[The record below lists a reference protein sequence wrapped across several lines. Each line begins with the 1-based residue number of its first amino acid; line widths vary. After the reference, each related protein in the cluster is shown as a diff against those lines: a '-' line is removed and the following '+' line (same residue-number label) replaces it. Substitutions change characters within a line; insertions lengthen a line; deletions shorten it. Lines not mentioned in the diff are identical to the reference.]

1 MSRISDDDIN
11 AIRKRADITEIIQR
25 YLPVIKKGKNFSAV
39 CPFHD
44 DHDPSLSIAPDKQIY
59 KCFVCGAGGN
69 VFTFVRDYEKIS
81 FTEAVIKV
89 ADIVNY
95 PLSATVATLQAAIP
109 LEHLRLHALLQEMIN
124 YTAYVLKSSDSIGA
138 KAYLN
143 QRGIDDERI
152 RKFDIGLNLDKNQT
166 SSFLMAKGYT
176 LQECVSANVTRIS
189 ESGPSDVF
197 YNRILFPIHD
207 ATGHP
212 VGFTA
217 RTLNPNEPSKYIN
230 SSETPVY
237 VKGKLLYNYHRAL
250 PNAKRAKQLILVE
263 GVTDVIAFDR
273 ADITNVV
280 ATLGTACTS
289 QQIRLIQQA
298 STRVL
303 LCYDGD
309 NAGQTAAFKIG
320 KLLSTFKLTV
330 EVVLNTT
337 GMDPDDIARSKG
349 PSALKTLIETKTAY
363 SDFVFTYLKSRFD
376 LSNYTQKKEF
386 ARVVLGE
393 IESLGD
399 AFDQATLMQR
409 LSEST
414 GFTTEQLSLLREKKP
429 VVITE
434 TSRPLPNIS
443 TPKTIKTWAE
453 YEILG
458 MMLRSLRAAVEYKD
472 HLGFLND
479 PLHDQCALLI
489 LDYYRKN
496 DKIEVADLIN
506 RIEDPKQVQLI
517 TDLSENEVYYKEY
530 REKALQDAMIRV
542 KINRLDTTID
552 QIKDQI
558 THEISHTENQRLLT
572 QLTQLQKERRA
583 LVQQTQGG

>member
-1 MSRISDDDIN
+1 
-11 AIRKRADITEIIQR
+11 
-25 YLPVIKKGKNFSAV
+25 
-39 CPFHD
+39 
-44 DHDPSLSIAPDKQIY
+44 
-59 KCFVCGAGGN
+59 
-69 VFTFVRDYEKIS
+69 
-81 FTEAVIKV
+81 
-89 ADIVNY
+89 
-95 PLSATVATLQAAIP
+95 
-109 LEHLRLHALLQEMIN
+109 
-124 YTAYVLKSSDSIGA
+124 
-138 KAYLN
+138 
-143 QRGIDDERI
+143 
-152 RKFDIGLNLDKNQT
+152 
-166 SSFLMAKGYT
+166 MAKGFT
-176 LQECVSANVTRIS
+176 LQECVSANVTRIT
-189 ESGPSDVF
+189 ENGPSDVF

-207 ATGHP
+207 ASGHP

-217 RTLNPNEPSKYIN
+217 RTLNPNESSKYIN

-250 PNAKRAKQLILVE
+250 QSAKRAKQIILVE

-280 ATLGTACTS
+280 ATLGTACTA

-309 NAGQTAAFKIG
+309 SAGQSAAFKIG
-320 KLLSTFKLTV
+320 KLLSTFKLSV

-337 GMDPDDIARSKG
+337 GMDPDDIARTKG
-349 PSALKTLIETKTAY
+349 PQTLKSLIDNRTSYADY
-363 SDFVFTYLKSRFD
+363 VFTYLKSRFD
-376 LSNYTQKKEF
+376 LTNYTQKKEF
-386 ARVVLGE
+386 ARVLLGE
-393 IESLGD
+393 IDTLADS
-399 AFDQATLMQR
+399 FDQSALTQR
-409 LSEST
+409 LSEVT
-414 GFTTEQLSLLREKKP
+414 GFAVDQLALLREKKAP
-429 VVITE
+429 VMTPVA
-434 TSRPLPNIS
+434 RPIS
-443 TPKTIKTWAE
+443 DRPSPKSIKTWAE

-472 HLGFLND
+472 QLGFLND

-506 RIEDPKQVQLI
+506 RVDDPKQVQLI

-542 KINRLDTTID
+542 KINRLDQTID

-558 THEISHTENQRLLT
+558 SHEISHTEHQRLLT
-572 QLTQLQKERRA
+572 QLTQLQKERRV

>member
-1 MSRISDDDIN
+1 
-11 AIRKRADITEIIQR
+11 
-25 YLPVIKKGKNFSAV
+25 
-39 CPFHD
+39 
-44 DHDPSLSIAPDKQIY
+44 
-59 KCFVCGAGGN
+59 
-69 VFTFVRDYEKIS
+69 
-81 FTEAVIKV
+81 
-89 ADIVNY
+89 
-95 PLSATVATLQAAIP
+95 
-109 LEHLRLHALLQEMIN
+109 
-124 YTAYVLKSSDSIGA
+124 
-138 KAYLN
+138 
-143 QRGIDDERI
+143 
-152 RKFDIGLNLDKNQT
+152 
-166 SSFLMAKGYT
+166 
-176 LQECVSANVTRIS
+176 
-189 ESGPSDVF
+189 
-197 YNRILFPIHD
+197 
-207 ATGHP
+207 
-212 VGFTA
+212 
-217 RTLNPNEPSKYIN
+217 
-230 SSETPVY
+230 
-237 VKGKLLYNYHRAL
+237 
-250 PNAKRAKQLILVE
+250 
-263 GVTDVIAFDR
+263 
-273 ADITNVV
+273 VV

-309 NAGQTAAFKIG
+309 NAGQTAAYKIG
-320 KLLSTFKLTV
+320 KLLSTFKLNV

-363 SDFVFTYLKSRFD
+363 SDFVFMYLKSRFD

-386 ARVVLGE
+386 ARVLLGE

-399 AFDQATLMQR
+399 AFDQSTLLQR
-409 LSEST
+409 LSDAT
-414 GFTTEQLSLLREKKP
+414 GFTTEQLGLLREKKP
-429 VVITE
+429 IVITE
-434 TSRPLPNIS
+434 SPRPLPNVA

-506 RIEDPKQVQLI
+506 RIEDPKQVELI
-517 TDLSENEVYYKEY
+517 TDLSENEVYYKDY

-542 KINRLDTTID
+542 KINRLDITID

>member
-44 DHDPSLSIAPDKQIY
+44 DHDPSMSIAPDKQIY

-81 FTEAVIKV
+81 FAEAVVKV
-89 ADIVNY
+89 ADFVNY
-95 PLSATVATLQAAIP
+95 PLSAAVSVVQPSIP
-109 LEHLRLHALLQEMIN
+109 LEHQRLHALLQEMIN
-124 YTAYVLKSSDSIGA
+124 YTVYVLKSADTQGA

-143 QRGIDDERI
+143 RRGIDDERLK
-152 RKFDIGLNLDKNQT
+152 KFEIGLNQDKNQT
-166 SSFLMAKGYT
+166 SSFLMAKGFT
-176 LQECVSANVTRIS
+176 LQECVSANVTRIT
-189 ESGPSDVF
+189 ENGPSDVF

-207 ATGHP
+207 ASGHP

-217 RTLNPNEPSKYIN
+217 RTLNPNESSKYIN

-250 PNAKRAKQLILVE
+250 QSAKRAKQIILVE

-280 ATLGTACTS
+280 ATLGTACTA

-309 NAGQTAAFKIG
+309 SAGQSAAFKIG
-320 KLLSTFKLTV
+320 KLLSTFKLSV

-337 GMDPDDIARSKG
+337 GMDPDDIARTKG
-349 PSALKTLIETKTAY
+349 PQTLKSLIDNRTSYADY
-363 SDFVFTYLKSRFD
+363 VFTYLKSRFD
-376 LSNYTQKKEF
+376 LTNYTQKKEF
-386 ARVVLGE
+386 ARVLLGE
-393 IESLGD
+393 IDTLADS
-399 AFDQATLMQR
+399 FDQSALTQR
-409 LSEST
+409 LSEVT
-414 GFTTEQLSLLREKKP
+414 GFAVDQLALLREKKAP
-429 VVITE
+429 VMTPVA
-434 TSRPLPNIS
+434 RPIS
-443 TPKTIKTWAE
+443 DRPSPKSIKTWAE

-472 HLGFLND
+472 QLGFLND

-506 RIEDPKQVQLI
+506 RVDDPKQVQLI

-542 KINRLDTTID
+542 KINRLDQTID

-558 THEISHTENQRLLT
+558 SHEISHTEHQRLLT
-572 QLTQLQKERRA
+572 QLTQLQKERRV

>member
-11 AIRKRADITEIIQR
+11 AIRKRADLVEIIQR

-69 VFTFVRDYEKIS
+69 VFTFIRDYEKIT
-81 FTEAVIKV
+81 FAEAVVKV
-89 ADIVNY
+89 ADLVNY
-95 PLSATVATLQAAIP
+95 PLSTSVIAQQPTIS
-109 LEHLRLHALLQEMIN
+109 LEHQRLHALLQEAIN
-124 YTAYVLKSSDSIGA
+124 YTQYVLRSADATGA

-152 RKFDIGLNLDKNQT
+152 KRFEIGLNPDKNQT
-166 SSFLMAKGYT
+166 STFLMAKGFT
-176 LQECVSANVTRIS
+176 LQECVSANVTRVS
-189 ESGPSDVF
+189 ENGPSDVF
-197 YNRILFPIHD
+197 FNRILFPIHD
-207 ATGHP
+207 AQGHP

-217 RTLNPNEPSKYIN
+217 RTLNPNESSKYIN

-250 PNAKRAKQLILVE
+250 SAAKRQKQLILVE

-273 ADITNVV
+273 AEITNVV

-309 NAGQTAAFKIG
+309 NAGQTAAYKIG
-320 KLLSTFKLTV
+320 KLLTTFKLNV

-337 GMDPDDIARSKG
+337 GLDPDDIAQTRG
-349 PSALKTLIETKTAY
+349 LFTLKTLIETKTSY
-363 SDFVFTYLKSRFD
+363 PDFVFNYLKSRFD

-386 ARVVLGE
+386 ASLVLRELDGM
-393 IESLGD
+393 GD
-399 AFDQATLMQR
+399 AFDQAALIQR
-409 LSEST
+409 LSEQT
-414 GFTTEQLSLLREKKP
+414 GFASEQLGLLKEKKTP
-429 VVITE
+429 LITTPIRPSLGADTP
-434 TSRPLPNIS
+434 TSIRL
-443 TPKTIKTWAE
+443 WAE

-472 HLGFLND
+472 QLGFLND
-479 PLHDQCALLI
+479 PMHDQCALLI

-506 RIEDPKQVQLI
+506 TIEDTKLVQLI
-517 TDLSENEVYYKEY
+517 TDLSESEVYYKEY

-542 KINRLDTTID
+542 KINRLDQTID
-552 QIKDQI
+552 LLKEHIKQELSLSE
-558 THEISHTENQRLLT
+558 HQRLLT
-572 QLTQLQKERRA
+572 QLTHLQRERRT
-583 LVQQTQGG
+583 LVQSTQGG

>member
-11 AIRKRADITEIIQR
+11 AIRKRADLVEIIQR

-69 VFTFVRDYEKIS
+69 VFTFIRDYEKIT
-81 FTEAVIKV
+81 FAEAVVKV
-89 ADIVNY
+89 ADLVNY
-95 PLSATVATLQAAIP
+95 PLSTSVIAQQPTIS
-109 LEHLRLHALLQEMIN
+109 LEHQRLHALLQEAIN
-124 YTAYVLKSSDSIGA
+124 YTQYVLRSADATGA

-152 RKFDIGLNLDKNQT
+152 KRFEIGLNPDKNQT
-166 SSFLMAKGYT
+166 STFLMAKGFT
-176 LQECVSANVTRIS
+176 LQECVSANVTRVS
-189 ESGPSDVF
+189 ENGPSDVF
-197 YNRILFPIHD
+197 FNRILFPIHD
-207 ATGHP
+207 AQGHP

-217 RTLNPNEPSKYIN
+217 RTLNPNESSKYIN

-250 PNAKRAKQLILVE
+250 SAAKRQKQLILVE

-273 ADITNVV
+273 AEITNVV

-309 NAGQTAAFKIG
+309 NAGQTAAYKIG
-320 KLLSTFKLTV
+320 KLLTTFKLNV

-337 GMDPDDIARSKG
+337 GLDPDDIAQTRG
-349 PSALKTLIETKTAY
+349 PFTLKTLIETKTSY
-363 SDFVFTYLKSRFD
+363 PDFVFNYLKSRFD

-386 ARVVLGE
+386 ASLVLRELDGM
-393 IESLGD
+393 GD
-399 AFDQATLMQR
+399 AFDQAALIQR
-409 LSEST
+409 LSEQT
-414 GFTTEQLSLLREKKP
+414 GFASEQLGLLKEKKTP
-429 VVITE
+429 LITTPIRPSLGADTP
-434 TSRPLPNIS
+434 TSIRL
-443 TPKTIKTWAE
+443 WAE

-472 HLGFLND
+472 QLGFLND
-479 PLHDQCALLI
+479 PMHDQCALLI

-506 RIEDPKQVQLI
+506 TIEDTKLVQLI
-517 TDLSENEVYYKEY
+517 TDLSESEVYYKEY

-542 KINRLDTTID
+542 KINRLDQTID
-552 QIKDQI
+552 LLKEQIKQELSLSE
-558 THEISHTENQRLLT
+558 HQRLLT
-572 QLTQLQKERRA
+572 QLTHLQRERRT
-583 LVQQTQGG
+583 LVQSTQGG

>member
-11 AIRKRADITEIIQR
+11 AIRKRADLVEIIQR

-69 VFTFVRDYEKIS
+69 VFTFIRDYEKIT
-81 FTEAVIKV
+81 FAEAVIKV
-89 ADIVNY
+89 ADFVNY
-95 PLSATVATLQAAIP
+95 PLAASVITQQP
-109 LEHLRLHALLQEMIN
+109 TISLEHQRLHALLQEMIN
-124 YTAYVLKSSDSIGA
+124 YTQYALKSADTVGA

-152 RKFDIGLNLDKNQT
+152 KRFEIGLNPDKNQT
-166 SSFLMAKGYT
+166 SSFLMAKGFT
-176 LQECVSANVTRIS
+176 LQECVSANVTRVS
-189 ESGPSDVF
+189 DNGPSDVF
-197 YNRILFPIHD
+197 FNRILFPIHD
-207 ATGHP
+207 PQGHP

-217 RTLNPNEPSKYIN
+217 RTLNPNESSKYIN

-250 PNAKRAKQLILVE
+250 SAAKRQKQLILVE

-273 ADITNVV
+273 AEITHVV
-280 ATLGTACTS
+280 ATLGTACTT

-309 NAGQTAAFKIG
+309 NAGQTAAYKIG
-320 KLLSTFKLTV
+320 KLLTTFKLNV

-337 GMDPDDIARSKG
+337 GMDPDDIARSRG
-349 PSALKTLIETKTAY
+349 PLTLKTLIETKTSYA
-363 SDFVFTYLKSRFD
+363 DFVFSYLKSRFD
-376 LSNYTQKKEF
+376 FSNYTQKKEF
-386 ARVVLGE
+386 ASLVLKELDGM
-393 IESLGD
+393 GD
-399 AFDQATLMQR
+399 AFDQAALVHR
-409 LSEST
+409 LSEQT
-414 GFTTEQLSLLREKKP
+414 GFASEQLALLRDKKVP
-429 VVITE
+429 IIT
-434 TSRPLPNIS
+434 TTARPILEAN
-443 TPKTIKTWAE
+443 TPSSLRSWAE
-453 YEILG
+453 FEILG

-472 HLGFLND
+472 QLGFLNE
-479 PLHDQCALLI
+479 PMHDQCALLI

-506 RIEDPKQVQLI
+506 SIEDTTLVQLI

-542 KINRLDTTID
+542 KINRLDQTID
-552 QIKDQI
+552 LLKQQIKQELSLSE
-558 THEISHTENQRLLT
+558 HQRLLT
-572 QLTQLQKERRA
+572 QLTQLQRERRT
-583 LVQQTQGG
+583 LVQMTQGG

>member
-1 MSRISDDDIN
+1 VSRISDDDIN
-11 AIRKRADITEIIQR
+11 AIRKRADLVEIIQR

-69 VFTFVRDYEKIS
+69 VFTFIRDYEKIT
-81 FTEAVIKV
+81 FAEAVIKV
-89 ADIVNY
+89 ADFVNY
-95 PLSATVATLQAAIP
+95 PLAASVITQQP
-109 LEHLRLHALLQEMIN
+109 TISLEHQRLHALLQEMIN
-124 YTAYVLKSSDSIGA
+124 YTQYALKSADTVGA

-152 RKFDIGLNLDKNQT
+152 KRFEIGLNPDKNQT
-166 SSFLMAKGYT
+166 SSFLMAKGFT
-176 LQECVSANVTRIS
+176 LQECVSANVTRVS
-189 ESGPSDVF
+189 DNGPSDVF
-197 YNRILFPIHD
+197 FNRILFPIHD
-207 ATGHP
+207 PQGHP

-217 RTLNPNEPSKYIN
+217 RTLNPNESSKYIN

-250 PNAKRAKQLILVE
+250 SAAKRQKQLILVE

-273 ADITNVV
+273 AEITHVV
-280 ATLGTACTS
+280 ATLGTACTT

-309 NAGQTAAFKIG
+309 NAGQTAAYKIG
-320 KLLSTFKLTV
+320 KLLTTFKLNV

-337 GMDPDDIARSKG
+337 GMDPDDIARSRG
-349 PSALKTLIETKTAY
+349 PLTLKTLIETKTSYA
-363 SDFVFTYLKSRFD
+363 DFVFSYLKSRFD
-376 LSNYTQKKEF
+376 FSNYTQKKEF
-386 ARVVLGE
+386 ASLVLKELDGM
-393 IESLGD
+393 GD
-399 AFDQATLMQR
+399 AFDQAALVHR
-409 LSEST
+409 LSEQT
-414 GFTTEQLSLLREKKP
+414 GFASEQLALLRDKKVP
-429 VVITE
+429 IVT
-434 TSRPLPNIS
+434 TTARPILEAN
-443 TPKTIKTWAE
+443 TPSSLRSWAE
-453 YEILG
+453 FEILG

-472 HLGFLND
+472 QLGFLNE
-479 PLHDQCALLI
+479 PMHDQCALLI

-506 RIEDPKQVQLI
+506 SIEDTTLVQLI

-542 KINRLDTTID
+542 KINRLDQTID
-552 QIKDQI
+552 LLKQQIKQELSLSE
-558 THEISHTENQRLLT
+558 HQRLLT
-572 QLTQLQKERRA
+572 QLTQLQRERRT
-583 LVQQTQGG
+583 LVQMTQGG

>member
-81 FTEAVIKV
+81 FTEAVVKV

-95 PLSATVATLQAAIP
+95 PLSPGLTISQPTIP
-109 LEHLRLHALLQEMIN
+109 QEHQRLHALLQEMIN
-124 YTAYVLKSSDSIGA
+124 YTAYVLKSGDTLGA

-143 QRGIDDERI
+143 QRGIDDDRI
-152 RKFDIGLNLDKNQT
+152 RKFEIGLNLDKNQT
-166 SSFLMAKGYT
+166 TAFLMAKGYS
-176 LQECVSANVTRIS
+176 LQECVSANVTRVS
-189 ESGPSDVF
+189 DTGPSDVF

-250 PNAKRAKQLILVE
+250 QSAKRAKQLILVE

-273 ADITNVV
+273 ADITHVV
-280 ATLGTACTS
+280 ATLGTACTT

-309 NAGQTAAFKIG
+309 NAGQSAAFKIG
-320 KLLSTFKLTV
+320 KLLSTFKLNV

-337 GMDPDDIARSKG
+337 GQDPDDMARTKG
-349 PSALKTLIETKTAY
+349 PEALKTLIETKTAY
-363 SDFVFTYLKSRFD
+363 TDFVFTYLKSRFD
-376 LSNYTQKKEF
+376 LTNYTQKKEF
-386 ARVVLGE
+386 ARVLIGE
-393 IESLGD
+393 IETLGD
-399 AFDQATLMQR
+399 AFDRSTLMQR
-409 LSEST
+409 LSEAT
-414 GFTTEQLSLLREKKP
+414 GFTSDQLALLREKKP

-434 TSRPLPNIS
+434 TPRPLPNAA

-458 MMLRSLRAAVEYKD
+458 MMLNSLRAAVEYKD

-558 THEISHTENQRLLT
+558 THEISHTEHQRLLT

-583 LVQQTQGG
+583 LFQQTQGG

>member
-1 MSRISDDDIN
+1 MSRISDDDIS
-11 AIRKRADITEIIQR
+11 AIRKRADLVEIIQR

-69 VFTFVRDYEKIS
+69 VFTFIRDYEKIS
-81 FTEAVIKV
+81 FAEAVIKV
-89 ADIVNY
+89 ADFVNY
-95 PLSATVATLQAAIP
+95 PLSASVIAPQPTIP
-109 LEHLRLHALLQEMIN
+109 LEHQRLHALLQEMIN
-124 YTAYVLKSSDSIGA
+124 YTQYVLKSADTLGA
-138 KAYLN
+138 KTYLS
-143 QRGIDDERI
+143 QRGIDDDRI
-152 RKFDIGLNLDKNQT
+152 KKFEIGLNPDKNQ
-166 SSFLMAKGYT
+166 SSTFLMAKGYT
-176 LQECVSANVTRIS
+176 LQECVSANVTRVS
-189 ESGPSDVF
+189 DSGPSDVF
-197 YNRILFPIHD
+197 YNRVLFPIHD
-207 ATGHP
+207 AQGHP

-217 RTLNPNEPSKYIN
+217 RSLNPNESSKYIN

-250 PNAKRAKQLILVE
+250 SSAKRQKQLILVE

-273 ADITNVV
+273 ADITHVV

-298 STRVL
+298 STHVL

-309 NAGQTAAFKIG
+309 TAGQTAAYKIG
-320 KLLSTFKLTV
+320 KLLTTFKLSV

-349 PSALKTLIETKTAY
+349 PQTLKALIETKTAY
-363 SDFVFTYLKSRFD
+363 PDFVYTYLKSRFD
-376 LSNYTQKKEF
+376 LSNYSQKKEF
-386 ARVVLGE
+386 ATLVLRELDGM
-393 IESLGD
+393 GD
-399 AFDQATLMQR
+399 AFDQATLLQR
-409 LSEST
+409 LSDHT
-414 GFTTEQLSLLREKKP
+414 GFAFEQLALLREKKTP
-429 VVITE
+429 QIVSSPRPIVE
-434 TSRPLPNIS
+434 ANPSTSLRL
-443 TPKTIKTWAE
+443 WAE

-479 PLHDQCALLI
+479 AMHDQCALLI

-506 RIEDPKQVQLI
+506 TIEDPKMVQLI

-530 REKALQDAMIRV
+530 REKALQDALIRV
-542 KINRLDTTID
+542 KINRLDQTID
-552 QIKDQI
+552 QIKHQI
-558 THEISHTENQRLLT
+558 KQELSHSEHQRLLT
-572 QLTQLQKERRA
+572 HLTQLQSERRT
-583 LVQQTQGG
+583 LVQSTQGD

>member
-11 AIRKRADITEIIQR
+11 AIRKRADLVEIIQR

-69 VFTFVRDYEKIS
+69 VFTFIRDYEKIS
-81 FTEAVIKV
+81 FTEAVVKV
-89 ADIVNY
+89 ADFVNY
-95 PLSATVATLQAAIP
+95 PLSASVIAPQPTIP
-109 LEHLRLHALLQEMIN
+109 AEHQRLHALLQEMVN
-124 YTAYVLKSSDSIGA
+124 YTQYVLKSADTIGA
-138 KAYLN
+138 KTYLS
-143 QRGIDDERI
+143 QRGIDDERLK
-152 RKFDIGLNLDKNQT
+152 KFEIGLNPDKNQT
-166 SSFLMAKGYT
+166 STFLMAKGYS
-176 LQECVSANVTRIS
+176 LQECVSANVTRVTDN
-189 ESGPSDVF
+189 GPSDVF
-197 YNRILFPIHD
+197 FNRIVFPIHD
-207 ATGHP
+207 AQGHP

-217 RTLNPNEPSKYIN
+217 RTLNPNESSKYIN

-250 PNAKRAKQLILVE
+250 SAAKRQKQLILVE
-263 GVTDVIAFDR
+263 GVTDVIAFDL

-309 NAGQTAAFKIG
+309 NAGQTAAYKIG
-320 KLLSTFKLTV
+320 KLLMTFKLNV

-337 GMDPDDIARSKG
+337 GMDPDDIARSRG
-349 PSALKTLIETKTAY
+349 PQTLNTLIESKTAY
-363 SDFVFTYLKSRFD
+363 PDFVFGYLKSRFD
-376 LSNYTQKKEF
+376 LSNYSQKKEF
-386 ARVVLGE
+386 ASLVLKELEGM
-393 IESLGD
+393 GD
-399 AFDQATLMQR
+399 AFDQAALKQR
-409 LSEST
+409 LSEET
-414 GFTTEQLSLLREKKP
+414 GFAAEQLALLSEKKAP
-429 VVITE
+429 V
-434 TSRPLPNIS
+434 IS
-443 TPKTIKTWAE
+443 TPARPVLEQNTPSSIRSWAE

-458 MMLRSLRAAVEYKD
+458 MMLRSLRAAVDYKD

-479 PLHDQCALLI
+479 PMHDQCALLI

-506 RIEDPKQVQLI
+506 VIDDPKLVQLI
-517 TDLSENEVYYKEY
+517 TDLSENEVYYKDY
-530 REKALQDAMIRV
+530 REKALQDAMTRV
-542 KINRLDTTID
+542 KINRLDQTID
-552 QIKDQI
+552 LIKGQIKQELSLSE
-558 THEISHTENQRLLT
+558 HQRLLT
-572 QLTQLQKERRA
+572 QLTQLQRERRT
-583 LVQQTQGG
+583 LVQSTQGG

>member
-11 AIRKRADITEIIQR
+11 AIRKRADLVEIIQR

-69 VFTFVRDYEKIS
+69 VFTFIRDYEKIT
-81 FTEAVIKV
+81 FAEAVIKV
-89 ADIVNY
+89 ADFVNY
-95 PLSATVATLQAAIP
+95 PLAASVITQQP
-109 LEHLRLHALLQEMIN
+109 TISLEHQRLHALLQEMIN
-124 YTAYVLKSSDSIGA
+124 YTQYALKSADTVGA

-152 RKFDIGLNLDKNQT
+152 KRFEIGLNPDKNQT
-166 SSFLMAKGYT
+166 SSFLMAKGFT
-176 LQECVSANVTRIS
+176 LQECVSANVTRVS
-189 ESGPSDVF
+189 DNGPSDVF
-197 YNRILFPIHD
+197 FNRILFPIHD
-207 ATGHP
+207 PQGHP

-217 RTLNPNEPSKYIN
+217 RTLNPNESSKYIN

-250 PNAKRAKQLILVE
+250 SAAKRQKQLILVE

-273 ADITNVV
+273 AEITHVV
-280 ATLGTACTS
+280 ATLGTACTT

-309 NAGQTAAFKIG
+309 NAGQTAAYKIG
-320 KLLSTFKLTV
+320 KLLTTFKLNV

-337 GMDPDDIARSKG
+337 GMDPDDIARSRG
-349 PSALKTLIETKTAY
+349 PLTLKTLIETKTSYA
-363 SDFVFTYLKSRFD
+363 DFVFSYLKSRFD
-376 LSNYTQKKEF
+376 FSNYTQKKEF
-386 ARVVLGE
+386 ASLVLKELDGM
-393 IESLGD
+393 GD
-399 AFDQATLMQR
+399 AFDQAALVHR
-409 LSEST
+409 LSEQT
-414 GFTTEQLSLLREKKP
+414 GFASEQLALLRDKKVP
-429 VVITE
+429 IVT
-434 TSRPLPNIS
+434 TTARPILEAN
-443 TPKTIKTWAE
+443 TPSSLRSWAE
-453 YEILG
+453 FEILG

-472 HLGFLND
+472 QLGFLNE
-479 PLHDQCALLI
+479 PMHDQCALLI

-506 RIEDPKQVQLI
+506 SIEDTTLVQLI

-542 KINRLDTTID
+542 KINRLDQTID
-552 QIKDQI
+552 LLKQQIKQELSLSE
-558 THEISHTENQRLLT
+558 HQRLLT
-572 QLTQLQKERRA
+572 QLTQLQRERRT
-583 LVQQTQGG
+583 LVQMTQGG